1 MPSYIENNMSPIS
14 NQLFIWYAKRED
26 GSIVYEYDD
35 EKNGYSYDKEIE
47 SKKDS
52 IEEFGL
58 IGNGSKI
65 FFNTKDGVITV
76 GNKEI
81 KIYVESGE
89 DGDVYL
95 PITENKE
102 DGVNYKNV
110 IQYKQGTVDVVMDNN
125 MKDVPMRTIGHY
137 IGYDIKTKEFNAQV
151 ILNVPIGG
159 TLNIKVTITL
169 KNTDFSGKYCIQ
181 YGDYE
186 EQEETLLEC
195 GTSKVFETK
204 LY

>member
-14 NQLFIWYAKRED
+14 NQLFIWYVKRED

-65 FFNTKDGVITV
+65 FFNTKDGIITI
-76 GNKEI
+76 GDREI

>member
-14 NQLFIWYAKRED
+14 NQFFIWYAKRED
-26 GSIVYEYDD
+26 GTTVYEYDD
-35 EKNGYSYDKEIE
+35 EQNGYSYDKEIE

-65 FFNTKDGVITV
+65 FFNTKDGVFTV

-81 KIYVESGE
+81 RIYVESGE

-137 IGYDIKTKEFNAQV
+137 IGYDIKTKEFNSQV

>member
-1 MPSYIENNMSPIS
+1 MKI
-14 NQLFIWYAKRED
+14 IWYAKRED

>member
-1 MPSYIENNMSPIS
+1 MPSYIKNNMSPIS

-35 EKNGYSYDKEIE
+35 EQNGYSYDKEIE

-65 FFNTKDGVITV
+65 FFNTKDGIITV

-81 KIYVESGE
+81 RIYVESGE

-102 DGVNYKNV
+102 DGINYKNV

-137 IGYDIKTKEFNAQV
+137 IGYYIKTKEFNAQV

>member
-1 MPSYIENNMSPIS
+1 MSPIS

-35 EKNGYSYDKEIE
+35 EQNGYSYDKEIE

-81 KIYVESGE
+81 RIYVESGE

>member
-1 MPSYIENNMSPIS
+1 MPSYIENNMCPIS

-35 EKNGYSYDKEIE
+35 EQNGYSYDKEIE

-65 FFNTKDGVITV
+65 FFNTKDGIITI
-76 GNKEI
+76 GDREI

-89 DGDVYL
+89 DGDIYL

-102 DGVNYKNV
+102 YGVNYKNV

-137 IGYDIKTKEFNAQV
+137 IGYNIKTKEFNAQV

-195 GTSKVFETK
+195 GASKVFETK

>member
-1 MPSYIENNMSPIS
+1 MPSYIKNNMSPIS

-35 EKNGYSYDKEIE
+35 EQNGYSYDKEIE

-81 KIYVESGE
+81 RIYVESGE

>member
-14 NQLFIWYAKRED
+14 NQLFIWYVKRED

-35 EKNGYSYDKEIE
+35 EQNGYSYDKEIE

-52 IEEFGL
+52 IKEFGL

-65 FFNTKDGVITV
+65 FFNTKDGVITI

-81 KIYVESGE
+81 RIYVESGE

>member
-1 MPSYIENNMSPIS
+1 MSPIS

-35 EKNGYSYDKEIE
+35 EQNGYSYDKEIE

>member
-1 MPSYIENNMSPIS
+1 
-14 NQLFIWYAKRED
+14 
-26 GSIVYEYDD
+26 
-35 EKNGYSYDKEIE
+35 
-47 SKKDS
+47 
-52 IEEFGL
+52 
-58 IGNGSKI
+58 
-65 FFNTKDGVITV
+65 
-76 GNKEI
+76 
-81 KIYVESGE
+81 
-89 DGDVYL
+89 
-95 PITENKE
+95 
-102 DGVNYKNV
+102 
-110 IQYKQGTVDVVMDNN
+110 MDNN

>member
-1 MPSYIENNMSPIS
+1 MSPIS

-26 GSIVYEYDD
+26 GSTVYEYDD

-65 FFNTKDGVITV
+65 FFNTKDGIITI
-76 GNKEI
+76 GDREI

-89 DGDVYL
+89 DGDIYL

>member
-14 NQLFIWYAKRED
+14 NQLFIWYTKRED

-65 FFNTKDGVITV
+65 FFNTKDGIITI
-76 GNKEI
+76 GDREI